1 MRSGV
6 QFSNAAGGSNLKC
19 RFHFFR
25 VRAGIEQAISRGL
38 SYAPYCD
45 LIWCETSHPDL
56 AEARRFAAGIHAQF
70 PGMMLNYNCSP
81 SFNWKAKLDEATI
94 AKFRSELFAMDF
106 GRSRSRTIS
115 RRAA

>member
-1 MRSGV
+1 MPMQQPCSQATSIRSIANSAPV
-6 QFSNAAGGSNLKC
+6 NARQRG
-19 RFHFFR
+19 FFR
-25 VRAGIEQAISRGL
+25 VRAGIDQAISRGL

-70 PGMMLNYNCSP
+70 PGMMLAYNCSP

-94 AKFRSELFAMDF
+94 AKFRS
-106 GRSRSRTIS
+106 
-115 RRAA
+115 

>member
-1 MRSGV
+1 
-6 QFSNAAGGSNLKC
+6 
-19 RFHFFR
+19 
-25 VRAGIEQAISRGL
+25 
-38 SYAPYCD
+38 
-45 LIWCETSHPDL
+45 
-56 AEARRFAAGIHAQF
+56 
-70 PGMMLNYNCSP
+70 MMLNYNCSP